1 MWSPRCGCEEIA
13 RGEILVDYYL
23 ALEPTAPSGE
33 IDGIE
38 TIEPAYGIPSR
49 WILPESREMAEI
61 YGYTVIDP
69 LSVMLTHLSEIIK
82 KHVYELLDREETIR
96 LAENLKKAA
105 PQLVEETIP
114 ALISYGLLER
124 ILRSLLKEGVPIKN
138 LGTIV
143 EAAADAMNTTR
154 DPDLIT
160 EAVRSSLTRTITRRF
175 CEHGQLRVVTLDAE
189 VEKQIVSSLTKN
201 DQGVYLAMGADM
213 MQQIVS
219 QLGESVK
226 KFAELGQTPV
236 ILTSPVIRVYL
247 SRILSQFFPNL
258 YVLSF
263 NEITTDIQIQ
273 ALGNITMQ
281 QKKETVEKV

>member
-1 MWSPRCGCEEIA
+1 M
-13 RGEILVDYYL
+13 DYYL
-23 ALEPTAPSGE
+23 ALEPSSPSGE

-69 LSVMLTHLSEIIK
+69 LSVMLTHLSETIK

-96 LAENLKKAA
+96 LVENLKKAA

-114 ALISYGLLER
+114 NPISYALLEK
-124 ILRSLLKEGVPIKN
+124 ILKNLLKEGVPIKN

-143 EAAADAMNTTR
+143 ETAADAMTNTR
-154 DPDLIT
+154 DPDIIT
-160 EAVRSSLTRTITRRF
+160 ESVRGALARTITRRF
-175 CEHGQLRVVTLDAE
+175 CEHGQLRVVTLDAD
-189 VEKQIVSSLTKN
+189 VEKQIVASLTKN
-201 DQGVYLAMGADM
+201 EQGVYLAMGADM
-213 MQQIVS
+213 MQMLVS
-219 QLGESVK
+219 QLGECVK
-226 KFAELGQTPV
+226 KFAELSQTPIV
-236 ILTSPVIRVYL
+236 LNSPVIRIYL
-247 SRILSQFFPNL
+247 SRMLSQFYPNL

-263 NEITTDIQIQ
+263 NEITSEVQIQ

-281 QKKETVEKV
+281 KKETVDKT